1 MVVSAMQHAHGM
13 MVILLVLV
21 QAGVQH
27 VILAVSYRA
36 ELLEKEMKE
45 QEKRVSNIIHNYNK
59 ILEALLLCF

>member
-1 MVVSAMQHAHGM
+1 MSAMQHAHGM

>member
-1 MVVSAMQHAHGM
+1 MQHAHGM

>member
-1 MVVSAMQHAHGM
+1 
-13 MVILLVLV
+13 MVILLVLI

-45 QEKRVSNIIHNYNK
+45 QEKRVSNIY
-59 ILEALLLCF
+59 ILYVTLVIVVKHSKVDHQSLL